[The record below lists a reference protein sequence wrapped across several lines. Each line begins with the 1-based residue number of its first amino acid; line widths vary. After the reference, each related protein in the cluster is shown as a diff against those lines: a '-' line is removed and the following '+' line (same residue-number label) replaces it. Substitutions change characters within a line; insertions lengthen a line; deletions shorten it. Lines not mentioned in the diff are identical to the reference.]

1 MRPGIIPA
9 RAGFTLVR
17 LLTCALDGDHPRS
30 RGVYDHPQ
38 TRLLRRDGSS
48 PLARGLRSP
57 VKLKAE
63 FIRIIPA
70 RAGFT
75 RAGDCSGAQCRD
87 HPRSRGVYAVPWDC
101 GTIVS
106 GSSPLARGLR
116 RTSAPNNGPSGIIP
130 ARAGFTIL
138 LFTLE
143 VCRGDHPRSRGVYS
157 PSPETCPDRAG
168 SSPLARG
175 LPTPGSH
182 CFYPNRI
189 IPARA
194 GFTLLSAPLEHSAR
208 DHPRSRGV
216 YRPLSS
222 WSARYM
228 GSSPLARGLRYGVD
242 GLDLAGGIIPARAGF
257 TLTIT
262 WPDGTEEGSSPLA
275 RGLP

>member
-1 MRPGIIPA
+1 MREHTGSSPLARGLRPNCRAALRSEGDHPRSRGVYADCGRSGASSPGSSPLARGLQQGGEQLINAGRIIPARAGFTTGGRAAYQRRPDHPRSRGVYHCCPLRSSPSWGSSPLARGLRSPLGLRDHSFGIIPA

-116 RTSAPNNGPSGIIP
+116 CIHAPPDRRSGIIP
-130 ARAGFTIL
+130 ARAGFT
-138 LFTLE
+138 
-143 VCRGDHPRSRGVYS
+143 
-157 PSPETCPDRAG
+157 
-168 SSPLARG
+168 
-175 LPTPGSH
+175 
-182 CFYPNRI
+182 
-189 IPARA
+189 
-194 GFTLLSAPLEHSAR
+194 
-208 DHPRSRGV
+208 
-216 YRPLSS
+216 
-222 WSARYM
+222 
-228 GSSPLARGLRYGVD
+228 
-242 GLDLAGGIIPARAGF
+242 
-257 TLTIT
+257 
-262 WPDGTEEGSSPLA
+262 
-275 RGLP
+275 